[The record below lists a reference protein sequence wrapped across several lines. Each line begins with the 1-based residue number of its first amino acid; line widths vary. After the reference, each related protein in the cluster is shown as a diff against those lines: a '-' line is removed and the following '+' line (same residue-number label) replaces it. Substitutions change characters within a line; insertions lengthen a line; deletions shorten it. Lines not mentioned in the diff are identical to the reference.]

1 MIGKVITLNKRGAAK
16 RSFGPI
22 LAYIARDDR
31 QDGGSPP
38 GAHPP
43 PELGLI
49 NLEADLAT
57 PEDRALVAEL
67 MNATAAQARKR
78 NRFRGNP
85 AYHVAL
91 NWMEGEHPS
100 TVQVDAAVRHLM
112 RAVGLEECEAVWA
125 RHRDTD
131 YDHVHVVINRI
142 HPETGRVV
150 GPGPYDYF
158 KIDKACREIELAQ
171 GWQHAPGPYVVEV
184 APQGPEIVR
193 RHRPERMAA
202 LPTQKAER
210 AARNQ
215 AAPSFQEW
223 VSNAPARAVQ
233 EVVYGPGT
241 TWPDVHRAL
250 ADYGMAITP
259 KGSGL
264 IVTTMLPDGRLLA
277 AKASQLGRDCGKAR
291 LEERLGP
298 FQPRADPIL
307 NIPAQETYA
316 VFVARIQR
324 GDDSGVPDT
333 QSRTAGKDEDPQR
346 SARRAER
353 ARMRE
358 VLYDRFKAE
367 QEVLKIKRRQARQE
381 LIERHRQE
389 RAELKASL
397 TRRRAVFRA
406 GQQAAEVPVRIISA
420 LWAFEAA
427 QARESLQRRQRA
439 ERHTSGRLPKG
450 SVWRLWLERQ
460 AELDDEA
467 AKAALRGIRYR
478 EQRKKSQAHNGLEG
492 EDLDPLQ
499 PVLSSLHAEIDLQ
512 RQRVHYRDAHGQ
524 ILFTDTGP
532 RIEVHDQA
540 DTTLEAALRVAAQKF
555 GGRVDITGSKDFRQR
570 AARVAARLGIGVRDP
585 DLQPIWEA
593 ARQAMERTHPQV
605 GPQRTPDPNSGM
617 KMGR

>member
-1 MIGKVITLNKRGAAK
+1 MTARNQLSRNPEHTL
-16 RSFGPI
+16 
-22 LAYIARDDR
+22 
-31 QDGGSPP
+31 
-38 GAHPP
+38 

-49 NLEADLAT
+49 NLDADLAT
-57 PEDRALVAEL
+57 PEERVLVAEL
-67 MNATAAQARKR
+67 MNATAAQAQKR
-78 NRFRGNP
+78 DRFRGNP
-85 AYHVAL
+85 VYHVAL

-100 TVQVDAAVRHLM
+100 TVQVDAAVKHLM

-131 YDHVHVVINRI
+131 YDHVHVVMNRI

-184 APQGPEIVR
+184 GPQGPEIVR
-193 RHRPERMAA
+193 RAGRERIAPKVGM
-202 LPTQKAER
+202 KAQR

-215 AAPSFQEW
+215 GVPSFQEW
-223 VSNAPARAVQ
+223 VAQNPAQALR
-233 EVVYGPGT
+233 EVWSRREP
-241 TWPDVHRAL
+241 TWADVHRIL
-250 ADYGMAITP
+250 ADYGVVVTP

-264 IVTTMLPDGRLLA
+264 IVTTILPDGRLLT

-298 FQPRADPIL
+298 FRPRADSVL
-307 NIPAQETYA
+307 NVPTQETYA
-316 VFVARIQR
+316 TFVARIQR
-324 GDDSGVPDT
+324 GGDPGT
-333 QSRTAGKDEDPQR
+333 QVREPIGRNDADPQR
-346 SARRAER
+346 TLRRAAR
-353 ARMRE
+353 ARLRE

-397 TRRRAVFRA
+397 TVRRAVFRA
-406 GQQAAEVPVRIISA
+406 AQQAAGVPARIISA

-427 QARESLQRRQRA
+427 QARETLQRRQRVD
-439 ERHTSGRLPKG
+439 RHSSGRLPKG

-460 AELDDEA
+460 AELGDEA

-478 EQRKKSQAHNGLEG
+478 EQRKKSPAHNGLEG

-499 PVLSSLHAEIDLQ
+499 PVLSSLHAEIDMQ
-512 RQRVHYRDAHGQ
+512 WQRVHYRDAHGQ

-532 RIEVHDQA
+532 RIEVHDHTDA
-540 DTTLEAALRVAAQKF
+540 TLDAALRVAAQKF

-570 AARVAARLGIGVRDP
+570 AARMAAQLGIGVRDP

-593 ARQAMERTHPQV
+593 ARHAMERTHPQV
-605 GPQRTPDPNSGM
+605 GPQRTPDPDSGM